1 MKKRITLL
9 SFLLIICATLVFSQD
24 KYSIDVK
31 IKQRRVPVKYFVNE
45 SKTKFVEARAW
56 RKRKRIE
63 NKTSKKIRKRTYRL
77 QTKEVK
83 KRMKRSEQKAQ
94 IFNRGKL
101 PLSVKLRKLIYKWT
115 S

>member
-1 MKKRITLL
+1 MKKKITLL
-9 SFLLIICATLVFSQD
+9 SFLLIIGITSGFTQD

-31 IKQRRVPVKYFVNE
+31 IKNRRVPVKYFVNE
-45 SKTKFVEARAW
+45 SKTKFIEAKQW
-56 RKRKRIE
+56 RKQKRIE

-77 QTKEVK
+77 QTREVK

-94 IFNRGKL
+94 IFNRGKD

-115 S
+115 N